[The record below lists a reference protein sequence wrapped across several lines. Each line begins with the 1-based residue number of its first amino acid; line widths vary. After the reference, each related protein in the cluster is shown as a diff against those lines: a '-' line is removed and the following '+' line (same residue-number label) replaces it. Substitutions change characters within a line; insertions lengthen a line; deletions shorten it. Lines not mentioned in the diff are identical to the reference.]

1 MFSPISTAVIVNNVT
16 NNPAR
21 IIPIVIKAN
30 ARIGGI
36 LNIHEAKVA
45 VQAPVKGKG
54 IITKIIKNK
63 EPYFVILS

>member
-1 MFSPISTAVIVNNVT
+1 MFSVISTAVIVNNVT

-45 VQAPVKGKG
+45 VQA
-54 IITKIIKNK
+54 
-63 EPYFVILS
+63 LSLIHI